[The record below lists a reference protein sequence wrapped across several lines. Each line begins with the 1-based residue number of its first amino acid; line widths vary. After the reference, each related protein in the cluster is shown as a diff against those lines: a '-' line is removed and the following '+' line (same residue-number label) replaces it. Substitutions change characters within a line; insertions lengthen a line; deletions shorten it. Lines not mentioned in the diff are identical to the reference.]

1 MAKDSLNAGA
11 DIEARDDSRIGS
23 TPLLLATSVGN
34 LHMVKL
40 LLDRGAKIDGV
51 TNLGVI
57 SALLFAITNDD
68 LNMIKLL
75 VQKGAN
81 VNSPALEKDKYENGK
96 IINATPLM
104 LASMLN
110 KLAIVKFLL
119 EKRAD
124 PNKKDIHGKTAYD
137 YAQTKEMRDL
147 LEPLTVRSTVNPLA
161 AVPVTRPTIP
171 TLTPAPAPAPAPA
184 PTVVNPLAGIAD
196 WGGPKP
202 QRVAFNPMRSVKGG
216 KTRKLRLK
224 SIKPSHK
231 KEKKW
236 DATFIYADGHQKVVP
251 FGAKGM
257 SDYTKHRDPTRKQ
270 RYLKRHSG
278 MGESWQKPD
287 TPGALAK
294 WVLWNKKTLR
304 ASIADYKRRFK
315 L

>member
-1 MAKDSLNAGA
+1 MAKNSLNAGA
-11 DIEARDDSRIGS
+11 DIEARHNSPVGE
-23 TPLLLATSVGN
+23 TPLLLATSLGN

-40 LLDRGAKIDGV
+40 LLDRGAKIDAV

-57 SALLFAITNDD
+57 SALTFAIGHDD
-68 LNMIKLL
+68 LNMVKLL

-81 VNSPALEKDKYENGK
+81 VNSPAMETDGAGR
-96 IINATPLM
+96 IINVTPLM
-104 LASMLN
+104 LASAGN
-110 KLAIVKFLL
+110 KIAIVKFLL

-124 PNKKDIHGKTAYD
+124 PNKKTKDGKTAYD

-171 TLTPAPAPAPAPA
+171 TLTPAPAPAPAP
-184 PTVVNPLAGIAD
+184 TVVNPLAGIAD
-196 WGGPKP
+196 WRGPKP
-202 QRVAFNPMRSVKGG
+202 PRVAFNPMRSVKGG